1 MGTRPGENEMPQ
13 RKEEHR
19 FFYGWLIAG
28 AASLVMIVC
37 FGVQYSFGIFFKS
50 LIAEFGWT
58 RAATSGI
65 FSLYMIMRAI
75 FSIVMGYF
83 SDRRGPRLIVAIGG
97 FFMGLGLLLASRA
110 NAIWQLYILYGGMG
124 GLGAASFYVPLAST
138 LSKWFKKKRGLVLG
152 IFTAGVGMGAVIFS
166 PLVEFLISTY
176 SWRTSYVILGIIT
189 WVIILTSVF
198 FLKQSPEEM
207 GLQPNGM
214 KAKGNLRQKLSCR
227 EKNEK
232 GISLRGATLS
242 ATFWLILIIE
252 VINYMSTI
260 TPMVHIV
267 AYATDSGISPM
278 VAASQLAVIGGC
290 SILGRLVMG
299 AASDRVGAK
308 NLLPITLIAEA
319 VMLFFLTQS
328 KDATMFYIFSII
340 FGLAYGGSVPLIPAI
355 TAEYFGLGSMGTI
368 FGAITFVGVLG
379 GAFGPFMAGYI
390 YDVTARYSIAF
401 STVGILSIIGT
412 LLSLYLRRL
421 KPHQAFTIPS
431 NIKNRPKGDNHG

>member
-1 MGTRPGENEMPQ
+1 MFQE
-13 RKEEHR
+13 KKEHR
-19 FFYGWLIAG
+19 FFYGWVITG
-28 AASLVMIVC
+28 VASLVMVIC
-37 FGVQYSFGIFFKS
+37 FGVQYSFGIFLKP

-65 FSLYMIMRAI
+65 FSLYMIIRAV

-97 FFMGLGLLLASRA
+97 FSMGLGLLLASRA
-110 NAIWQLYILYGGMG
+110 NAIWQLYILFGGMG

-152 IFTAGVGMGAVIFS
+152 ILTAGVGMGAVIFS

-176 SWRTSYVILGIIT
+176 SWRTSYIILGAIT
-189 WVIILTSVF
+189 WVTILSSAF
-198 FLKQSPEEM
+198 ILRQSPEEM
-207 GLQPNGM
+207 GLQPDGM
-214 KAKGNLRQKLSCR
+214 NAKGDLQVKLSSKG
-227 EKNEK
+227 KNEE
-232 GISLRGATLS
+232 GISLRRAILS
-242 ATFWLILIIE
+242 TPFWLILVIE
-252 VINYMSTI
+252 TINYMSTI

-278 VAASQLAVIGGC
+278 VAAGQLAVIGGF
-290 SILGRLVMG
+290 SILGRVVAG
-299 AASDRVGAK
+299 AISDRVGAK
-308 NLLPITLIAEA
+308 NLLPITLIIEA

-328 KDATMFYIFSII
+328 KNVTMLYTFSVI
-340 FGLAYGGSVPLIPAI
+340 FGLVYGGSVPLVPSI

-368 FGAITFVGVLG
+368 FGAISFVGGLG
-379 GAFGPFMAGYI
+379 GALGPFMAGYI

-401 STVGILSIIGT
+401 STVGILSIVGT

-421 KPHQAFTIPS
+421 KPYQASTKS
-431 NIKNRPKGDNHG
+431 YNI

>member
-1 MGTRPGENEMPQ
+1 MPQ
-13 RKEEHR
+13 DRNEPP
-19 FFYGWLIAG
+19 FFYGWIIAG

-50 LIAEFGWT
+50 FIGEFGWT

-65 FSLYMIMRAI
+65 FSLYMIMRAA

-83 SDRRGPRLIVAIGG
+83 SDRGGPRWIVAMGG
-97 FFMGLGLLLASRA
+97 FSMGLGLLLMSRA
-110 NAIWQLYILYGGMG
+110 DAIWQLYILLGGMG

-138 LSKWFKKKRGLVLG
+138 LSNWFKKKRGLVLG

-176 SWRTSYVILGIIT
+176 NWRTSYLILGMIT
-189 WVIILTSVF
+189 WGIIIGSA
-198 FLKQSPEEM
+198 FLLRQTPEEM
-207 GLQPNGM
+207 GLQPNGL
-214 KAKGNLRQKLSCR
+214 KTKSDLQQELSGE

-232 GISLRGATLS
+232 GISLRRAILS
-242 ATFWLILIIE
+242 ATFWLILTIE

-267 AYATDSGISPM
+267 AYATDCGMSPM
-278 VAASQLAVIGGC
+278 IGASQLAVIGGF
-290 SILGRLVMG
+290 SILGRVVAG
-299 AASDRVGAK
+299 AISDRVGAK

-328 KDATMFYIFSII
+328 KNVTMFYIFSII
-340 FGLAYGGSVPLIPAI
+340 FGIAYGGSVPLVPVI
-355 TAEYFGLGSMGTI
+355 TAEYFGLGSLGAI
-368 FGAITFVGVLG
+368 FGAISFVGVLG
-379 GAFGPFMAGYI
+379 GALGPFMAGYI

-401 STVGILSIIGT
+401 LTVGILSIIAT

-421 KPHQAFTIPS
+421 KPYPTFAISS
-431 NIKNRPKGDNHG
+431 NT